1 MEAVGIHRG
10 CQDFDVQI
18 RTIRASSAA
27 AAAKGFAYRPADGGK
42 IVDAECLARIKALA
56 VPPAWNEVW
65 ICPWANG
72 HIQAVGTDAAGRRQY
87 RYHDQWRLQRD
98 EEKFDRVL
106 DFGRALPKLRAAIV
120 SDLARPGFARRRML
134 AAAVRLLDIG
144 LFRIGG
150 EEYAEEHD
158 TFGVATLQVRHAHL
172 EKGQLVF
179 AYQTKGSV
187 ARRVE
192 IADPDIKK
200 LVAAVLRIERCP
212 KDNLLAWRRRSGEWC
227 DVRSTDVNS
236 YIKEVIGEEFSAKDF
251 RTWSATVLA
260 AADLAGRVEES
271 MSEWELTRQIG
282 SAVSD
287 VAEYLGNTLAV
298 CRSSYI
304 DPRVIEQAQSGQ
316 TIAKSLGS
324 PVPGGPAQQRRVE
337 LAALE
342 FMEHDASLSA

>member
-1 MEAVGIHRG
+1 VPRLRRSDPNRAGISRRRCG
-10 CQDFDVQI
+10 
-18 RTIRASSAA
+18 
-27 AAAKGFAYRPADGGK
+27 KGFTYRSADGKK

-65 ICPWANG
+65 ICPWENG

-87 RYHDQWRLQRD
+87 RYHDRWRLQRD

-106 DFGRALPKLRAAIV
+106 EFGRALPQLRKTVVA
-120 SDLARPGFARRRML
+120 DLARPGFAQRRML

-144 LFRIGG
+144 FFRIGG

-158 TFGVATLQVRHAHL
+158 TFGVATLQIRHAHL
-172 EKGQLVF
+172 EKGMLVF
-179 AYQTKGSV
+179 AYRAKGSV

-192 IADPDIKK
+192 VADPDIEK
-200 LVAAVLRIERCP
+200 LVTAVRRTSRRP
-212 KDNLLAWRRRSGEWC
+212 KDNLLAWRRRNGEWC

-260 AADLAGRVEES
+260 AADLAGRVDGS
-271 MSEWELTRQIG
+271 MSERERTRQIG

-287 VAEYLGNTLAV
+287 VAEYLGNTPAV

-304 DPRVIEQAQSGQ
+304 DPRVIEQAQSGE

-324 PVPGGPAQQRRVE
+324 AVPGGPVQQRRVE
-337 LAALE
+337 LAALKLVE
-342 FMEHDASLSA
+342 DDVTLSA